1 MAGTCPQHWFAASCS
16 RCSCRRRCSS
26 AARACS
32 CRCRSSASRRCRA
45 YSASIAPLLSLFLPA
60 GSLLRLPDLA
70 LPFQFLSLGLAL
82 AFFFLTTG
90 TGFGLALLFG
100 STLLFLPQP
109 LALILALAHGL
120 VPGLGVHVRTR
131 GPDQVPSAVAL
142 AGAEPDAPVPRADP
156 MNDRLPVQYPADEGG
171 QLQVVN
177 GNPGPVLEA
186 ERGRPVDDGPRPVV
200 ARLLDPDR
208 RYGAHPR
215 RLPAR
220 ADPAH
225 ADALG
230 PVPLGAFLDVLV
242 ADR

>member
-1 MAGTCPQHWFAASCS
+1 M
-16 RCSCRRRCSS
+16 
-26 AARACS
+26 
-32 CRCRSSASRRCRA
+32 
-45 YSASIAPLLSLFLPA
+45 FLPA

-109 LALILALAHGL
+109 LALILALALAHGH

-156 MNDRLPVQYPADEGG
+156 MNALA
-171 QLQVVN
+171 L
-177 GNPGPVLEA
+177 L
-186 ERGRPVDDGPRPVV
+186 
-200 ARLLDPDR
+200 RLL
-208 RYGAHPR
+208 
-215 RLPAR
+215 
-220 ADPAH
+220 
-225 ADALG
+225 
-230 PVPLGAFLDVLV
+230 V
-242 ADR
+242 AVHRQRKEIPNNPTEET